1 LQSHL
6 LAQPYMQDHKIYVP
20 LLSEALEGYMC
31 EVALE
36 TAALRTFVRI
46 KLRGYMKKKLI
57 CMVILY
63 TT

>member
-1 LQSHL
+1 
-6 LAQPYMQDHKIYVP
+6 MQDHKIYVP